1 MDGDEVTQ
9 RVKLWEPS
17 PERVA
22 VSELRRFQDWV
33 AERHGPRTETY
44 QEIWRWSVDDID
56 RFWDSVW
63 EYFNVLGQRNDAPVR
78 QGETMPGVRWY
89 PGAQVNYAENLL
101 RWAAERPEAEALV
114 GLHEDDRREALTWGQ
129 LVGQVGAL
137 AAHLRRL
144 GVQPGD
150 RVCAVLPNIPQ
161 AVVALLA
168 AAAVGAIWSVVNTDF
183 GIKGIRDR
191 FEQIEPTVLITVDGY
206 QFNGKHYH
214 QLTALPELLQ
224 ALPTV
229 QHHILVANDAA
240 PGTTVP
246 GNLPVPS
253 SGFDQIVAQ
262 PQQPDFEPVEFSHP
276 LWVLYSSGT
285 TGKPKGIVHS
295 HGGVVLE
302 SLRANGLQYD
312 VRPGDRVYFTAATTW
327 VMWNI
332 MVDAMFCGATVIT
345 YDGAPAYGAPDK
357 QLAICAQEGVSYFGT
372 GAAVLTMIQK
382 SGLSP
387 GQRHDL
393 SALRFVFCSGSPL
406 PDAGWEWMYREV
418 HPDFRLGS
426 ESGGTDVAS
435 AFVGSNPFDTVY
447 RGELMGPYL
456 GVAADTFNEA
466 GEPVAGEVGELVI
479 TKPLPSMPLYLWND
493 PELVRFKEA
502 YFDVFE
508 GVWCHGDWATQLPG
522 GSLIIHGRSDSTIN
536 RGGIRM
542 GSADICQVVDETPGV
557 QASMVLGVELAD
569 GGYYM
574 PLFVVPQPNRTLD
587 EQLQAAIIQRI
598 RTELSPRY
606 VPDAIVQ
613 APDLPR
619 TRTGKLMEV
628 PIKKVF
634 QGKDPA
640 TVDREAAADPGTL
653 EWFLYYAQDF
663 SHCQDS
669 AV

>member
-1 MDGDEVTQ
+1 MAE
-9 RVKLWEPS
+9 RVKLWQPS
-17 PERVA
+17 VEQA
-22 VSELRRFQDWV
+22 EGSELWRFREWV
-33 AERHGPRTETY
+33 AQRHDVRASSY
-44 QEIWRWSVDDID
+44 QELWRWSVEDID
-56 RFWDSVW
+56 RFWDAVW
-63 EYFNVLGQRNDAPVR
+63 KYFEVIGNRGSGLVR
-78 QGETMPGVRWY
+78 AGETMPGVRWY
-89 PGAQVNYAENLL
+89 PGADLNYAENLL
-101 RWAAERPEAEALV
+101 RFAAEHGDEEALV
-114 GLHEDDRREALTWGQ
+114 GLHEEGHRESLTWNQ

-137 AAHLRRL
+137 SAKLHSL
-144 GVQPGD
+144 GVRPGD
-150 RVCAVLPNIPQ
+150 RVCAVMPNIPQ
-161 AVVALLA
+161 TVVALLA
-168 AAAVGAIWSVVNTDF
+168 TAAVGAVWSVVSTDF

-191 FEQIEPTVLITVDGY
+191 FEQIEPTVLLTVDGY
-206 QFNGKHYH
+206 QFNGKYYD
-214 QLTALPELLQ
+214 QGTALPELLE

-229 QHHILVANDAA
+229 QQHILVEQNPRTAA
-240 PGTTVP
+240 
-246 GNLPVPS
+246 LPEIRVPS
-253 SGFDQIVAQ
+253 HRFTEIVAI
-262 PQQPDFEPVEFSHP
+262 PQLPEFTRVEFSHP

-435 AFVGSNPFDTVY
+435 AFVGSNPFDPVY

-574 PLFVVPQPNRTLD
+574 PLFVLPQPDRTLD

-663 SHCQDS
+663 AHRQDS